1 MKAIIRFFVWL
12 WRLLFPYAKEE
23 EKTVVKKTV
32 DEKIESTRR
41 RKPRGIPI
49 HNNRSS
55 KRNKRGA
62 RSRFTQY
69 TPSGKAIFH
78 TTIKSPSV

>member
-1 MKAIIRFFVWL
+1 MKAIIQFFVWL

-23 EKTVVKKTV
+23 IPVVKKTV

-41 RKPRGIPI
+41 MQPRGIPV

-55 KRNKRGA
+55 KRNKRGT
-62 RSRFTQY
+62 RSRYTQY
-69 TPSGKAIFH
+69 TPSGKAIYH
-78 TTIKSPSV
+78 TTIKSPSI